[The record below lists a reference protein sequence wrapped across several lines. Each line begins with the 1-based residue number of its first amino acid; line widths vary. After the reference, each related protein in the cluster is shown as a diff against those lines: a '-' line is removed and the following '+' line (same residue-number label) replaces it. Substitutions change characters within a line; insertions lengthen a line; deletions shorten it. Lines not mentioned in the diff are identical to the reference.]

1 MYINSYVLGILTVIG
16 FEALALILAAIF
28 APKKK

>member
-16 FEALALILAAIF
+16 FAALALILAAIF
-28 APKKK
+28 APTTK